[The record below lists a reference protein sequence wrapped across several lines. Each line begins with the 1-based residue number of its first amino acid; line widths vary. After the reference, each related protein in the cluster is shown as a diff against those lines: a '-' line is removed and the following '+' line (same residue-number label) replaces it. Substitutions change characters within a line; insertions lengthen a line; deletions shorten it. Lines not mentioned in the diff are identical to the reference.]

1 MQKYPVGKR
10 LYINIKIVKTFQH
23 KPEQLINQ
31 AVNISKNKYISTGS
45 PGPPVTSHLVKCN
58 THV

>member
-1 MQKYPVGKR
+1 M
-10 LYINIKIVKTFQH
+10 FQH

-31 AVNISKNKYISTGS
+31 AVTISKNKYISTGS